1 MISPFSSLA
10 SSPRSGPLSP
20 TMPIIESPGYNEP
33 EYNDND
39 GNGENDNEYN
49 DGNGEYNDGENDNE
63 YNDGENDNEYNDGD
77 NDNEYNDSDAQYD
90 NASPNVAA
98 TSSLIVITAASRPR
112 GIGAWLAH
120 VERERRGSSILAR
133 LRSLVF

>member
-1 MISPFSSLA
+1 
-10 SSPRSGPLSP
+10 
-20 TMPIIESPGYNEP
+20 MPIIESPGYNET
-33 EYNDND
+33 EYNVND
-39 GNGENDNEYN
+39 GNGENEYNENESGEYN
-49 DGNGEYNDGENDNE
+49 DGNGEYNENESGE
-63 YNDGENDNEYNDGD
+63 YNENESGEYNNGENDNEYNDGD

>member
-20 TMPIIESPGYNEP
+20 TMPIIESPGYNET
-33 EYNDND
+33 EYNE
-39 GNGENDNEYN
+39 NGENENENESGEYNENESGEYN
-49 DGNGEYNDGENDNE
+49 DGNGENE
-63 YNDGENDNEYNDGD
+63 
-77 NDNEYNDSDAQYD
+77 NEYNDSDA
-90 NASPNVAA
+90 PELAA
-98 TSSLIVITAASRPR
+98 TSSLVVITAASRPR

>member
-39 GNGENDNEYN
+39 GNGENESGEYN
-49 DGNGEYNDGENDNE
+49 DGNGE